1 MASVPDPKYIT
12 ASEVRTQ
19 TLIEELRDLG
29 DADLKILIQTA
40 EDQID
45 AFVGPQGHHPDDP
58 TTDRVFPR
66 ACDLDDDGNA
76 AIPYKVSRAALRQ
89 VEWLFTQWW
98 NDRETSELPVE
109 HPVKQRSIGG
119 DGSYSETLAGEGT
132 DFSRATLSQSAQTL
146 LNGFVSRT
154 AALDVTDPDKVP
166 LPS

>member
-1 MASVPDPKYIT
+1 MATVPNPKYIT
-12 ASEVRTQ
+12 EAEVRSQ
-19 TLIEELRDLG
+19 TLIEELGDLG
-29 DADLKILIQTA
+29 DSDLKTLIQIA

-45 AFVGPQGHHPDDP
+45 AHVGPQEHHPDD
-58 TTDRVFPR
+58 TTPDRVFPR
-66 ACDLDDDGNA
+66 LTDIDADCNPVV
-76 AIPYKVSRAALRQ
+76 PYKVSRATLRQ
-89 VEWLFTQWW
+89 VEWLYTQWW
-98 NDRETSELPVE
+98 CDRETAELPME

-154 AALDVTDPDKVP
+154 AGIDVTDPDKVP